1 MEKNRSFFMFELM
14 IFVTMGIITLLEI
27 FKFDFFEKV
36 FQFSQIYISWFLGIS
51 FGFVFLG
58 VLQSIIKTE
67 KISALEKRKSFF
79 SLFLINLILSA
90 SLTAFIKTVA
100 LSFFNQF
107 FIYFHVL
114 FLQWIM
120 LLYISFKLKNDYE
133 ISGKYFIT
141 NELIVLFYVSIILIF
156 VI

>member
-1 MEKNRSFFMFELM
+1 MGKNKSFFIFEFM
-14 IFVTMGIITLLEI
+14 IFFTMGIITLLEI

-36 FQFSQIYISWFLGIS
+36 FQFSQVYISWFLGIS

-58 VLQSIIKTE
+58 ILQSVIKTE

-141 NELIVLFYVSIILIF
+141 NELIVLFYVSMVLIF
-156 VI
+156 VV